1 MRYSHNGFFVEDV
14 ERLLHAIVRK
24 QTQTMKIDENQL
36 HRRFSNGFTL
46 IELLVVIAIIAILA
60 AMLLPALARAKQKAQ
75 RIISLNNEKQLYLG
89 LNMITGDNNDK
100 LPVLA
105 GTAAWCWD
113 MPAPATQAILNNG
126 AQKKTFYCPSTAPQ
140 YTDKENFLDPFPN
153 SLWNFYFP
161 PGTREDDPNYFH
173 IVGYTFALSGPASK
187 LNTRY
192 QNSKLLSETHQS
204 GTTSFSDNV
213 ADRVLIADVIISGN
227 MTYPATAVEPFQGIQ
242 GGFIKTH
249 LSAHLNRGVPMGA
262 NVAYKDGHAQWKKF
276 ISPPAGFNVPAT
288 SPWLD
293 TEDRYTMVRTSSG
306 PWFWW

>member
-1 MRYSHNGFFVEDV
+1 MNKRPN
-14 ERLLHAIVRK
+14 RLRPAP
-24 QTQTMKIDENQL
+24 
-36 HRRFSNGFTL
+36 SGAFTL

-60 AMLLPALARAKQKAQ
+60 AMLLPALARAKEKAQ
-75 RIISLNNEKQLYLG
+75 RTICMNNEKQLYLS
-89 LNMITGDNNDK
+89 LHMYTDDSRDR

-105 GTAAWCWD
+105 GAAAWCWD
-113 MPAPATQAILNNG
+113 MPAPATQSMLNNG
-126 AQKKTFYCPSTAPQ
+126 CQKKTFYCPSTSPQ

-153 SLWNFYFP
+153 SLWNFAFP
-161 PGTREDDPNYFH
+161 LGSRGDDPNVFH
-173 IVGYTFALSGPASK
+173 IVGYTFALNGPPSK

-192 QNSKLLSETHQS
+192 QNTRLISENHQA

-227 MTYPATAVEPFQGIQ
+227 STYPATGNEPFQGVQ

-249 LSAHLNRGVPMGA
+249 LSAHLNRGVPRGA
-262 NVAYKDGHAQWKKF
+262 NIVYKDGHAQWKKF
-276 ISPPAGFNVPAT
+276 ISPPAGFTVPPT

-293 TEDRYTMVRTSSG
+293 NEDRYTMVRTTSG